1 MESEQGQNYW
11 FVICTLRVWLDLIV
25 IFDSN
30 FKCPFCFRSE
40 LYTLL
45 LEDILVLLQKQDERL
60 ILKCHSKNL
69 AGTAD
74 TKHIFSPII
83 KLSTVL
89 VRSVATGQLTP
100 RLTAYCIITKLVYGF
115 MHVRQNTDLTSVQC
129 LSLQTTSPS
138 SSFPCQTTVHRS
150 MSWWHPQSQIRER
163 EAKNFSIELFL
174 SFHCLESRTNVFFFF
189 SFLFTRW
196 QRLIAHRADVMKV
209 KPHSIIP
216 LPQTEYVD
224 ISFHLYHI
232 KWCCVWACYWFK
244 FLFVCQW
251 GERWCGDDHSRCLQA
266 K

>member
-174 SFHCLESRTNVFFFF
+174 SFHCLESRTNVFSFF
-189 SFLFTRW
+189 SF
-196 QRLIAHRADVMKV
+196 HKV
-209 KPHSIIP
+209 AASNC
-216 LPQTEYVD
+216 PQ
-224 ISFHLYHI
+224 
-232 KWCCVWACYWFK
+232 
-244 FLFVCQW
+244 
-251 GERWCGDDHSRCLQA
+251 SRCHESQTAQHHTVTSDGVCWYIFPLVSHQMMLCLSLLLI
-266 K
+266 